1 MTSCSNPIMFSPW
14 SIPHLHRNN
23 MLQIFSG
30 WPRQQWRVQGGLKV
44 REHTC
49 SQYFYVLRVTDLF
62 LANVS
67 AFVPFLLAVQNSTWF
82 GLGFWRSTL
91 EEWYR
96 FLAEIMPAITIKFQT
111 ETKISWRIKEI
122 GRWNLGKYKIC
133 DLIFF
138 GSVIFKTLSRVTAV
152 EKWWD

>member
-1 MTSCSNPIMFSPW
+1 MISYSNPIIFFPW
-14 SIPHLHRNN
+14 STPHLHRNN

-30 WPRQQWRVQGGLKV
+30 WLRQQWRVQGGLEV

-49 SQYFYVLRVTDLF
+49 SQDFYILRVTNLF

-82 GLGFWRSTL
+82 GLGFGRST
-91 EEWYR
+91 YR
-96 FLAEIMPAITIKFQT
+96 FLAEIMPAITIKFQR
-111 ETKISWRIKEI
+111 ETRISWRIEGI

-133 DLIFF
+133 DFF
-138 GSVIFKTLSRVTAV
+138 FLDLWFLKQISTVTVVA
-152 EKWWD
+152 KWWD